1 MLHKIYQPQV
11 ASRRSRQLASRRS
24 KGEARELHPC
34 PRGSRVFK
42 NGRPLRQA
50 PASPECRTTPC
61 RGRMRKTAGHNVF
74 GFLVGRPGPPLGT
87 PPSCSRP
94 SAVVGARP
102 QAECRTKPCR
112 GRRRKTAGQTG
123 AVPTRRPVRW
133 GRAEE
138 VCQKS
143 LTNCHALFIHTH
155 THTHTHTPETYRH
168 LPCPPT
174 GCAAPT
180 AAVQGQD
187 MTTVVRWQKTRSTDG
202 RRLAARGHLKE
213 TY

>member
-50 PASPECRTTPC
+50 PASPECRTKPC

-102 QAECRTKPCR
+102 QAEPRTKPCR

-123 AVPTRRPVRW
+123 AAPARRPVRW

-138 VCQKS
+138 VCQKKPNQ
-143 LTNCHALFIHTH
+143 LPRPIYTYTH
-155 THTHTHTPETYRH
+155 THTHTHT
-168 LPCPPT
+168 
-174 GCAAPT
+174 
-180 AAVQGQD
+180 
-187 MTTVVRWQKTRSTDG
+187 
-202 RRLAARGHLKE
+202 
-213 TY
+213 